1 MKVALVTLFP
11 EAFDSFLATG
21 LLAKALEARRLQVER
36 VDPRAFTS
44 DRHRTVDDAPYG
56 GGAGMVMKPEPLVAA
71 IESAEARLGGTAHKV
86 LLTPQGRPF
95 VQATAR
101 RFASLPR
108 LVLVCGR
115 YEGVDER
122 VRRFVDE
129 EVSLGDFVLMG
140 GEVAAMAVVEAT
152 ARLLP
157 GVLGNEASALEE
169 SHADGLLEHPHYTRP
184 ATFRGM
190 EVPEVLRGG
199 DHGAIARWRRKE
211 ALRRTLRRRP
221 ELLRETALRPG
232 DDALLAELRD
242 EGLDVPGWLLEA
254 AEAATRGHR

>member
-21 LLAKALEARRLQVER
+21 LLAKALEAQRLQVER
-36 VDPRAFTS
+36 VDPRAFTR

-86 LLTPQGRPF
+86 LLTPQGCPF

-122 VRRFVDE
+122 VRRFVASGFFFQLMKETFFLIDR
-129 EVSLGDFVLMG
+129 VIQLGESVGQL
-140 GEVAAMAVVEAT
+140 T
-152 ARLLP
+152 ADNKQLKPINNVWILII
-157 GVLGNEASALEE
+157 L
-169 SHADGLLEHPHYTRP
+169 TRQ
-184 ATFRGM
+184 
-190 EVPEVLRGG
+190 
-199 DHGAIARWRRKE
+199 W
-211 ALRRTLRRRP
+211 
-221 ELLRETALRPG
+221 
-232 DDALLAELRD
+232 
-242 EGLDVPGWLLEA
+242 
-254 AEAATRGHR
+254 